1 MDKIGK
7 ARTKESACNDQRT
20 VGSPAGGLTSGP
32 LWQEMT
38 RQRSVPP
45 SPAESEELENRAL
58 AIVKTGLEKFN
69 ASTLLSTLLHSLFN
83 SILQKIVAGE
93 VFRLLSVARDM
104 AAFIGDD
111 DVLKRIANEAGQ
123 FSAVTNERR
132 VNPSRAPTPARHVQ
146 SQLEK
151 IAVKARREAG
161 IRFAEEALRLCLA
174 QETDHPMDVAKVSR
188 VLLNIR
194 VDEKTANVGS
204 LHARLARMRSMG
216 FKQARAQGRGRPRA
230 KAASDPGDSLQS
242 PSAGQWNPDYSKLLR
257 LWMCEALD
265 APSTAYQDEEIT
277 IAMSALSDVLLD
289 AQKVKRLIDR
299 ICAADPQLAACV
311 LDSE

>member
-1 MDKIGK
+1 
-7 ARTKESACNDQRT
+7 
-20 VGSPAGGLTSGP
+20 
-32 LWQEMT
+32 
-38 RQRSVPP
+38 
-45 SPAESEELENRAL
+45 
-58 AIVKTGLEKFN
+58 
-69 ASTLLSTLLHSLFN
+69 
-83 SILQKIVAGE
+83 
-93 VFRLLSVARDM
+93 
-104 AAFIGDD
+104 
-111 DVLKRIANEAGQ
+111 
-123 FSAVTNERR
+123 
-132 VNPSRAPTPARHVQ
+132 
-146 SQLEK
+146 
-151 IAVKARREAG
+151 
-161 IRFAEEALRLCLA
+161 
-174 QETDHPMDVAKVSR
+174 MDVAKVSR